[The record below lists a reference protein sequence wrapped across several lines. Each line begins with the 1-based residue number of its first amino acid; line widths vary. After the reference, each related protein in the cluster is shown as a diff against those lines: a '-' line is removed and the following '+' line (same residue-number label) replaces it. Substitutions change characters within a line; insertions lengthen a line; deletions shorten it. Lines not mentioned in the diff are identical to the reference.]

1 MDSLNG
7 KCWQAEYEAMSK
19 GKLEIQVL
27 SSGRVRVS
35 CQISV
40 ILIELTVEAIGTHE
54 LTQVYKRD

>member
-1 MDSLNG
+1 
-7 KCWQAEYEAMSK
+7 MSK

-35 CQISV
+35 CQILV

-54 LTQVYKRD
+54 LAQVYK